1 MRVSPARTAAF
12 DILKR
17 VETEKAYT
25 SVLLPLYEDQLSPA
39 DSGLCHQLVLGCLR
53 RQIYLDRIV
62 DSFARGKRL
71 DTAVRI
77 ALRLALYQLYFLDKI
92 PAHSATNES
101 VNLVQRA
108 KKTSAKGFVNAIL
121 RRAVTERPEVAFI
134 DETDRIAVETS
145 HPRWLIEKW
154 GADFGLDEA
163 EQIAAVNNEE
173 PEKAFR
179 LTMSGEE
186 GGISV
191 NPNWKPSRFVDDCY
205 IVQRVDTGLRELE
218 KKKQIYFQDEGSQLV
233 AWAVDLAVGGCFL
246 DVCAS
251 PGGKTGLVAKRF
263 AGSLKLAVAGDLYW
277 PRVLFLRDNCRRQ
290 GATFIKTV
298 QYNASSGLPFAEE
311 SFDMVLVDAP
321 CSGTGTIRH
330 NPELRYFLVAND
342 LGDLSGKQ
350 LKILTN
356 ASKLVKRGGL
366 LGYSTC
372 SLEREENE
380 DVVDTF
386 LARNNRFMKVA
397 PNVPAAFLTHE
408 GFGRTWPHRDRM
420 DGFFIAS
427 FRRQ

>member
-1 MRVSPARTAAF
+1 MRISPARTAAF

-25 SVLLPLYEDQLSPA
+25 SVLLPLYEDHLAPA
-39 DSGLCHQLVLGCLR
+39 DRALCHQLVLGCLR
-53 RQIYLDRIV
+53 RQICIDRII
-62 DSFARGKRL
+62 DHFAQGKRL

-121 RRAVTERPEVAFI
+121 RRAMIERPELGFI
-134 DETDRIAVETS
+134 DETDRISVETS
-145 HPRWLIEKW
+145 HPRWLLEKW
-154 GADFGLDEA
+154 AADFGLDES
-163 EQIAAVNNEE
+163 EQIAVVDNEE

-179 LTMSGEE
+179 LTISGEE
-186 GGISV
+186 SGISRS
-191 NPNWKPSRFVDDCY
+191 PEWKRSRFVDDCFT
-205 IVQRVDTGLRELE
+205 VQRVDAGLRELE
-218 KKKQIYFQDEGSQLV
+218 KKKEIYFQDEGSQLV
-233 AWAVDLAVGGCFL
+233 AWAVDLPAGGCFL
-246 DVCAS
+246 DICAS
-251 PGGKTGLVAKRF
+251 PGGKTGLIAKRF
-263 AGSLKLAVAGDLYW
+263 TGSLKLAVAGDLYR

-290 GATFIKTV
+290 GAGFIKTV
-298 QYNASSGLPFAEE
+298 QYNAEVGLPFADET
-311 SFDMVLVDAP
+311 FDTVLVDAP

-330 NPELRYFLVAND
+330 NPELRYYLNSND
-342 LGDLSGKQ
+342 LGDLSSKQ
-350 LKILTN
+350 LKILAN

-366 LGYSTC
+366 LVYSTC

-380 DVVDTF
+380 DVADAF
-386 LARNNRFMKVA
+386 LARNISFIKVG
-397 PNVPAAFLTHE
+397 PSVPPAFVTQE
-408 GFGRTWPHRDRM
+408 GFGRTWPHRDKM